1 MITIAIIMIRHKTV
15 KWKTMPWTK
24 TDYPNSLKNLPQAVR
39 NKAIEIAN
47 ALFEKGN
54 MEERRIIAI
63 AISNAKKWANNR
75 GLTSSKFPKKI
86 KKT

>member
-1 MITIAIIMIRHKTV
+1 
-15 KWKTMPWTK
+15 MPWTK
-24 TDYPNSLKNLPQAVR
+24 KNYPNSLKNFSQVVR

-47 ALFEKGN
+47 ALYKKGN
-54 MEERRIIAI
+54 MEEGRIIAI

>member
-1 MITIAIIMIRHKTV
+1 MTQNGKV
-15 KWKTMPWTK
+15 KAMPWTK

-39 NKAIEIAN
+39 NKAIKIAN
-47 ALFEKGN
+47 ALFEKGT
-54 MEERRIIAI
+54 MEEGRIIAI
-63 AISNAKKWANNR
+63 AITNAKKWAKIR

>member
-1 MITIAIIMIRHKTV
+1 
-15 KWKTMPWTK
+15 MPWTK

-47 ALFEKGN
+47 ALFKKGN
-54 MEERRIIAI
+54 MGEGRIIAT
-63 AISNAKKWANNR
+63 AISRAKIWANNR
-75 GLTSSKFPKKI
+75 GLMMKKFSKKLKI